1 MCCAKKG
8 NRCLMRYINTVL
20 QVFGRIKNLGWAFM
34 LKLITGIWCAFALK
48 WVVKIR
54 IIAIK

>member
-1 MCCAKKG
+1 M
-8 NRCLMRYINTVL
+8 L

-34 LKLITGIWCAFALK
+34 LKSITGIWCAFALK